1 MRQIFELDFTVSQ
14 IDGSVSRDESNMFG
28 SSSIRKVRDNFRE
41 CSKAFLTSVERLDR
55 RRILNIDFFDLP
67 WFQTSP
73 FFTIYSF
80 SSFFVTF
87 FHVLLLHFF
96 RGLPTSFP
104 VVCKLWYFSNYHAFF
119 LLVFFL
125 DIFIFLSIK
134 KNLSRN
140 FSGIFISVVLWNLL
154 LLI

>member
-67 WFQTSP
+67 
-73 FFTIYSF
+73 
-80 SSFFVTF
+80 
-87 FHVLLLHFF
+87 
-96 RGLPTSFP
+96 
-104 VVCKLWYFSNYHAFF
+104 
-119 LLVFFL
+119 
-125 DIFIFLSIK
+125 
-134 KNLSRN
+134 
-140 FSGIFISVVLWNLL
+140 
-154 LLI
+154 